1 MANYVLHYRGDVL
14 ESLAAQA
21 EADHLFGPDMHGARY
36 VFVAGQYRPDTGMT
50 TAEFQPWIDPR
61 RRERFHG
68 GDGAHLED
76 SPVLTGRDDIRKR

>member
-1 MANYVLHYRGDVL
+1 MANQVLHYRGDVL
-14 ESLAAQA
+14 ASLEAQA
-21 EADHLFGPDMHGARY
+21 LADHLFGPDMFGARY
-36 VFVAGQYRPDTGMT
+36 VFVGGEYDTATDRT